1 MSWMTSQLLSF
12 AIKLSVLTNLV
23 PYICALVAPPAVRPP
38 KGCPVG
44 MVWGFPPP
52 YPYAVAV
59 LLPLAELP
67 VIGTFE
73 VLPEKV

>member
-1 MSWMTSQLLSF
+1 
-12 AIKLSVLTNLV
+12 
-23 PYICALVAPPAVRPP
+23 
-38 KGCPVG
+38 

-59 LLPLAELP
+59 FLPLAELP

-73 VLPEKV
+73 VLSEKSNQI